1 MTENGENT
9 IRVLIVDDIAE
20 TRENIRKL
28 LQFESD
34 VVVVG
39 AARTGIEAIDIARET
54 EPDVVIMDINMP
66 DMDGITATEAL
77 LRDVPFAQIVM
88 LSVNN
93 DADYVRRAMRAG
105 ARDFLAKPPSG
116 DELIS
121 TIRTLSDFAHE
132 HKEKLTTSL
141 PQVAMTGPGGS
152 YTGPLR
158 PQGKVI
164 ALYSGKGGV
173 GCTVIATNLA
183 VGLNNAD
190 TPTVLVDANL
200 QFGDVA
206 VALNLQAKNSFVDL
220 ASRAEEL
227 DADFVESV
235 LLRHDATDLHV
246 LAAPGRP
253 EMADEVS
260 ADQVRNVLQ
269 FLKSK
274 FAYVIVDTSSTMDDI
289 TLAVL
294 DVTDILVT
302 VATPEIPSIKDTRL
316 LFDLLGVLEFPKE
329 RIFFIINK
337 MDKRSGITTD
347 AVGENLKISV
357 DGEIPLDERVITTSI
372 NKGSPILISDKGQP
386 SAKAILEILGV
397 LKERLMMEPQEE
409 EEEVEDPEAE
419 RPRLFSR

>member
-1 MTENGENT
+1 MSENGENT
-9 IRVLIVDDIAE
+9 ISVLIVDDIAE

-39 AARTGIEAIDIARET
+39 AARTGVEAIDIARET

-116 DELIS
+116 DELVS
-121 TIRTLSDFAHE
+121 TIRTLSVFAHE
-132 HKEKLTTSL
+132 QREKLATPL
-141 PQVAMTGPGGS
+141 PQVAIPGPGGS

-164 ALYSGKGGV
+164 ALYSPKGGV
-173 GCTVIATNLA
+173 GCTVVATNLA

-206 VALNLQAKNSFVDL
+206 VALNLQAKTSFVDL

-227 DADFVESV
+227 DADFIESV
-235 LLRHDATDLHV
+235 LLRHDDTEILV
-246 LAAPGRP
+246 LAAPVRP

-260 ADQVRNVLQ
+260 AEQVRHVLQ
-269 FLKSK
+269 FLKRQ

-294 DVTDILVT
+294 DVADLLVT
-302 VATPEIPSIKDTRL
+302 IATPEIPSIKDTRL
-316 LFDLLGVLEFPKE
+316 LIDLLGVLEFPKE
-329 RIFFIINK
+329 RIFFILNK
-337 MDKRSGITTD
+337 TDKRSGISAD
-347 AVGENLKISV
+347 AVGENLKIPV
-357 DGEIPLDERVITTSI
+357 DGEIPLDERTISASI
-372 NKGSPILISDKGQP
+372 NKGSPILVSDRGQP
-386 SAKAILEILGV
+386 PAKALMNILGV
-397 LKERLMMEPQEE
+397 LKERLLMEPEVEE
-409 EEEVEDPEAE
+409 EEQEAE
-419 RPRLFSR
+419 RSKLFSR

>member
-1 MTENGENT
+1 MSEDGENT

-20 TRENIRKL
+20 TRENLRKL
-28 LQFESD
+28 LQFETD
-34 VVVVG
+34 VEVVG

-121 TIRTLSDFAHE
+121 TIRTLSEFAYE
-132 HKEKLTTSL
+132 QKDKLATSSL
-141 PQVAMTGPGGS
+141 PQVAIPGTQAG

-164 ALYSGKGGV
+164 ALYSPKGGV
-173 GCTVIATNLA
+173 GCTSIGTNLA

-190 TPTVLVDANL
+190 TPAVLVDANL

-235 LLRHDATDLHV
+235 LLRHDDTNLHV
-246 LAAPGRP
+246 LAAPVRP

-260 ADQVRNVLQ
+260 AEQVRNVIQ
-269 FLKSK
+269 FLKSV
-274 FAYVIVDTSSTMDDI
+274 FAYVIVDTSSNMDDI

-302 VATPEIPSIKDTRL
+302 IATPEIPSIKDTRL
-316 LFDLLGVLEFPKE
+316 LIDLLGVLEFPKE
-329 RIFFIINK
+329 RIFFILNK
-337 MDKRSGITTD
+337 MDKRSGITVD

-357 DGEIPLDERVITTSI
+357 DGEIPLDEKTITTSI
-372 NKGSPILISDKGQP
+372 NKGSPILVSDKGQP
-386 SAKAILEILGV
+386 VAKAIMKILGD
-397 LKERLMMEPQEE
+397 LKERLLMEPEIEE
-409 EEEVEDPEAE
+409 EEPEEE
-419 RPRLFSR
+419 RSKLFSN

>member
-1 MTENGENT
+1 MSEDGENT

-28 LQFESD
+28 LQFETD
-34 VVVVG
+34 VEVVG

-121 TIRTLSDFAHE
+121 TIRTLSEFAHE
-132 HKEKLTTSL
+132 QKDKIATSL
-141 PQVAMTGPGGS
+141 PQVSIPGTPDG

-164 ALYSGKGGV
+164 ALYSPKGGV
-173 GCTVIATNLA
+173 GCTVIGANIA

-190 TPTVLVDANL
+190 TPAALVDANL

-227 DADFVESV
+227 DADFVDSV
-235 LLRHDATDLHV
+235 LLRHDATNLQV
-246 LAAPGRP
+246 LAAPVRP

-260 ADQVRNVLQ
+260 AEQVRNVLQ
-269 FLKSK
+269 FLKRH
-274 FAYVIVDTSSTMDDI
+274 FAYVVVDTSSNMDDI

-302 VATPEIPSIKDTRL
+302 IATPEIPSIKDTRL
-316 LFDLLGVLEFPKE
+316 LIDLLGVLEFPKE
-329 RIFFIINK
+329 RIFFILNK
-337 MDKRSGITTD
+337 MDKRSGITVD

-357 DGEIPLDERVITTSI
+357 DGEIPLDEKTITTSI
-372 NKGSPILISDKGQP
+372 NKGSPILVSDKGQP
-386 SAKAILEILGV
+386 VAKAIMNILGD
-397 LKERLMMEPQEE
+397 LKERLLMEPAVEE
-409 EEEVEDPEAE
+409 EEMEED
-419 RPRLFSR
+419 RSKLFSR

>member
-1 MTENGENT
+1 MSENGENT

-28 LQFESD
+28 LQFEPD
-34 VVVVG
+34 VEVVG
-39 AARTGIEAIDIARET
+39 AARTGVEAIDIARET

-105 ARDFLAKPPSG
+105 ARDFLANPPSG
-116 DELIS
+116 DELVS
-121 TIRTLSDFAHE
+121 TIRTLSEFAHE
-132 HKEKLTTSL
+132 QKDKLATPL
-141 PQVAMTGPGGS
+141 PQVALPGTPGG

-164 ALYSGKGGV
+164 TLYSPKGGV
-173 GCTVIATNLA
+173 GCTVIGTNLA

-190 TPTVLVDANL
+190 TPAALVDANL

-206 VALNLQAKNSFVDL
+206 VALNLQVKNSFVDL

-235 LLRHDATDLHV
+235 LLRHDATDLYV
-246 LAAPGRP
+246 LAAPVRP

-260 ADQVRNVLQ
+260 AQQVRNVLQ
-269 FLKSK
+269 FLKK
-274 FAYVIVDTSSTMDDI
+274 TFAYVVVDTSSTMDDI

-316 LFDLLGVLEFPKE
+316 LIDLLGVLEFPKE
-329 RIFFIINK
+329 RLFFILNK
-337 MDKRSGITTD
+337 MDKRSGITVD
-347 AVGENLKISV
+347 AVGENLKIAV
-357 DGEIPLDERVITTSI
+357 DGEIPLDEKTMTTSI
-372 NKGSPILISDKGQP
+372 NKGSPILVSDKGQP
-386 SAKAILEILGV
+386 VAKAILQILGT
-397 LKERLMMEPQEE
+397 LKERLLMEPEA
-409 EEEVEDPEAE
+409 EEEVEETE
-419 RPRLFSR
+419 RSKLFSR

>member
-1 MTENGENT
+1 MSENGENT

-20 TRENIRKL
+20 TRENLRKL
-28 LQFESD
+28 LQFEAD

-39 AARTGIEAIDIARET
+39 AARTGVEAIDIARET

-66 DMDGITATEAL
+66 DMDGIAATEAL

-121 TIRTLSDFAHE
+121 TIRTLSAFAHE
-132 HKEKLTTSL
+132 QKDKLATPL
-141 PQVAMTGPGGS
+141 PALSIPGSGGGYAGS
-152 YTGPLR
+152 IR

-164 ALYSGKGGV
+164 ALYSPKGGV

-183 VGLNNAD
+183 VGLNNVD
-190 TPTVLVDANL
+190 TPTVLVDAHL

-227 DADFVESV
+227 DAEYVESV

-260 ADQVRNVLQ
+260 AEQVRNVLQ
-269 FLKSK
+269 FLKRI
-274 FAYVIVDTSSTMDDI
+274 FAYVIVDTSSNMDDI

-294 DVTDILVT
+294 DVADILVT
-302 VATPEIPSIKDTRL
+302 IATPEIPSIKDTRL

-329 RIFFIINK
+329 RIFFILNK
-337 MDKRSGITTD
+337 MDKRSGITTE
-347 AVGENLKISV
+347 AVTENLKIAV

-372 NKGSPILISDKGQP
+372 NKGSPVLISDKGQP
-386 SAKAILEILGV
+386 SAKAILNILGV
-397 LKERLMMEPQEE
+397 LKERMLMEPEAE
-409 EEEVEDPEAE
+409 AEPEAE

>member
-1 MTENGENT
+1 MSEDGENT

-28 LQFESD
+28 LQFETD
-34 VVVVG
+34 VEVVG

-121 TIRTLSDFAHE
+121 TIRTLSEFAYE
-132 HKEKLTTSL
+132 QKDKLATPL
-141 PQVAMTGPGGS
+141 PQVAIPGTQAG

-164 ALYSGKGGV
+164 ALYSPKGGV
-173 GCTVIATNLA
+173 GCTSIGTNLA

-190 TPTVLVDANL
+190 TPAVLVDANL

-235 LLRHDATDLHV
+235 LLRHDATNLHV
-246 LAAPGRP
+246 LAAPARP

-260 ADQVRNVLQ
+260 AEQVRNVLQ
-269 FLKSK
+269 FLKK
-274 FAYVIVDTSSTMDDI
+274 QFAYVIVDTSSNMDDI

-302 VATPEIPSIKDTRL
+302 IATPEIPAIKDTRL
-316 LFDLLGVLEFPKE
+316 LIDLLGVLEFPKE
-329 RIFFIINK
+329 RIFFILNK
-337 MDKRSGITTD
+337 MDKHSGITVD

-357 DGEIPLDERVITTSI
+357 DGEIPLDEKTITTSI
-372 NKGSPILISDKGQP
+372 NKGSPILVSDKGQP
-386 SAKAILEILGV
+386 SAKAIMKILGD
-397 LKERLMMEPQEE
+397 LKERLLMEPEIEE
-409 EEEVEDPEAE
+409 EELEEE
-419 RPRLFSR
+419 RSKLFSR